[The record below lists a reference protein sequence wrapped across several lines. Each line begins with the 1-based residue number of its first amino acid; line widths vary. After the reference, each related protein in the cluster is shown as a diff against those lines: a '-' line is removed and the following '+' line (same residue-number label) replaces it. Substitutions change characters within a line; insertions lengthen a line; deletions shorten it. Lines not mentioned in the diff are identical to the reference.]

1 MPYLDGR
8 STKIQK
14 RLPYD
19 ALIETNVYDI
29 NLNDFAPMGYKQLT
43 KFIYRTPYLA
53 DIASSQVDEAMNR
66 FIMDNRIRIDKRE
79 EDMILSGEDVVH
91 NGVNKAL
98 ISDSVIIKNAG
109 RVPDW
114 AMMIKLLNSFK
125 KVLIIGNPLN
135 GTRLR
140 FDDILGFIDEQI
152 LAISPLDPEI
162 REELEEAIRKKFHN
176 DLAIIDLPL
185 GGAANDE
192 GNCGIYTAV
201 MSTNKFVIF
210 NL

>member
-8 STKIQK
+8 SSKIQK

-19 ALIETNVYDI
+19 ALIETNIYDI

-43 KFIYRTPYLA
+43 KFIYRTPYLV
-53 DIASSQVDEAMNR
+53 DFASSQVDEAMNR
-66 FIMDNRIRIDKRE
+66 FIMDNHVRIDKRE
-79 EDMILSGEDVVH
+79 EDMILSGEDV
-91 NGVNKAL
+91 
-98 ISDSVIIKNAG
+98 
-109 RVPDW
+109 
-114 AMMIKLLNSFK
+114 
-125 KVLIIGNPLN
+125 VLIIGNPLN

-140 FDDILGFIDEQI
+140 FDDILGFVDEQI

-162 REELEEAIRKKFHN
+162 REELEEAIRKKFRN

-201 MSTNKFVIF
+201 MSTNKKIMRISRGH
-210 NL
+210 

>member
-1 MPYLDGR
+1 
-8 STKIQK
+8 
-14 RLPYD
+14 
-19 ALIETNVYDI
+19 
-29 NLNDFAPMGYKQLT
+29 MGYKQLT
-43 KFIYRTPYLA
+43 KFIYRTPYLV
-53 DIASSQVDEAMNR
+53 DFASSQVDEAMNR
-66 FIMDNRIRIDKRE
+66 FIMDNHVRIDKRE

-98 ISDSVIIKNAG
+98 ISDN
-109 RVPDW
+109 
-114 AMMIKLLNSFK
+114 
-125 KVLIIGNPLN
+125 VLIIGNPLN

-162 REELEEAIRKKFHN
+162 REELEEAIRKKFRN

-201 MSTNKFVIF
+201 MSTNKLVLFFSSVF
-210 NL
+210 LHKLY